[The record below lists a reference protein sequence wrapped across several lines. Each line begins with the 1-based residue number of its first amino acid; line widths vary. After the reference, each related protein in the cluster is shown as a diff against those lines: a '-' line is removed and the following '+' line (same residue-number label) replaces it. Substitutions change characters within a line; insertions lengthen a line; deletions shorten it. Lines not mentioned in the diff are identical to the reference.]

1 MEEDPDIEI
10 LKAKKMQEIMQRMMK
25 QKKKDNIG
33 KDIKKREPSEREI
46 LLSYLYDRG
55 DEVLNLAESQF
66 PSETRAI
73 ISRIVELIN
82 SGEINRKIS
91 GGDLLSLFRTIGIN
105 VKINTTIKI
114 EEHGKYM
121 SFAEKLKQN
130 KEIDD
135 EEIKDNVNKY
145 KG

>member
-25 QKKKDNIG
+25 QKKENIQ

-73 ISRIVELIN
+73 INRIVELIN

-91 GGDLLSLFRTIGIN
+91 GGELLSLFRTIGMNI
-105 VKINTTIKI
+105 KINTTIKI
-114 EEHGKYM
+114 EEHGKYV
-121 SFAEKLKQN
+121 SFAEKLKQS
-130 KEIDD
+130 KENDD
-135 EEIKDNVNKY
+135 K
-145 KG
+145 

>member
-25 QKKKDNIG
+25 QKKENIE

-73 ISRIVELIN
+73 INRIVELIN

-91 GGDLLSLFRTIGIN
+91 GGELLSLFRTIGIN

-135 EEIKDNVNKY
+135 E
-145 KG
+145 

>member
-1 MEEDPDIEI
+1 MGEDPDIEI

-25 QKKKDNIG
+25 QKKENIIK

-73 ISRIVELIN
+73 VSRIVELIN

-91 GGDLLSLFRTIGIN
+91 GGELLSLFRAIGMNI
-105 VKINTTIKI
+105 KINTTIKI

-130 KEIDD
+130 KEID
-135 EEIKDNVNKY
+135 EAGK
-145 KG
+145 

>member
-25 QKKKDNIG
+25 QKKENIEKG
-33 KDIKKREPSEREI
+33 IKKREPSEREI

-55 DEVLNLAESQF
+55 DEVLKLAESQF

-73 ISRIVELIN
+73 INRIVELIN

-91 GGDLLSLFRTIGIN
+91 GGELLSLFRTIGIN
-105 VKINTTIKI
+105 VKINTSIKI

-135 EEIKDNVNKY
+135 E
-145 KG
+145 

>member
-1 MEEDPDIEI
+1 MGEDPDIEI

-25 QKKKDNIG
+25 QKKDNIG

-73 ISRIVELIN
+73 TGRIVELIN

-130 KEIDD
+130 KEID
-135 EEIKDNVNKY
+135 EAENKR
-145 KG
+145 

>member
-1 MEEDPDIEI
+1 MHER
-10 LKAKKMQEIMQRMMK
+10 MQRMMK
-25 QKKKDNIG
+25 QKKENIE
-33 KDIKKREPSEREI
+33 KDIKKREPSQREI

-73 ISRIVELIN
+73 INRIVELIN
-82 SGEINRKIS
+82 SGEINQKIS
-91 GGDLLSLFRTIGIN
+91 GGELLSLFRTIGMN

-130 KEIDD
+130 KEIED
-135 EEIKDNVNKY
+135 EENKR
-145 KG
+145 

>member
-25 QKKKDNIG
+25 HKKKDNIE

-73 ISRIVELIN
+73 VSRIVELIN

-130 KEIDD
+130 KEMDD
-135 EEIKDNVNKY
+135 E
-145 KG
+145 

>member
-25 QKKKDNIG
+25 QKKKDNIE

-73 ISRIVELIN
+73 TGRIVELIN

-130 KEIDD
+130 KEMDD
-135 EEIKDNVNKY
+135 E
-145 KG
+145 

>member
-1 MEEDPDIEI
+1 MGEDPDIEI

-25 QKKKDNIG
+25 QRKENIK

-46 LLSYLYDRG
+46 LLSHLYDRG

-73 ISRIVELIN
+73 IHRIIELIN

-91 GGDLLSLFRTIGIN
+91 GGELLSLFRTIGMNI
-105 VKINTTIKI
+105 KINTTIKI

-130 KEIDD
+130 KEID
-135 EEIKDNVNKY
+135 EEENKR
-145 KG
+145 

>member
-1 MEEDPDIEI
+1 MGEDPDIEI
-10 LKAKKMQEIMQRMMK
+10 LKAKKMQEIMQRMIK
-25 QKKKDNIG
+25 QKKENIK
-33 KDIKKREPSEREI
+33 KDIKKREPSEKEI

-73 ISRIVELIN
+73 INRIVELIN

-91 GGDLLSLFRTIGIN
+91 GGELLSLFRTIGMNI
-105 VKINTTIKI
+105 KINTTIKI

-135 EEIKDNVNKY
+135 E
-145 KG
+145 

>member
-10 LKAKKMQEIMQRMMK
+10 LKAKKMQEIMQRMIK
-25 QKKKDNIG
+25 QKKENKE

-46 LLSYLYDRG
+46 LRSYLYDRG
-55 DEVLNLAESQF
+55 DEVLKLAESQF

-73 ISRIVELIN
+73 INRIVELIN
-82 SGEINRKIS
+82 SGEINQKIS
-91 GGDLLSLFRTIGIN
+91 GGELLSLFRTIGMNI
-105 VKINTTIKI
+105 KINTTIKI

-135 EEIKDNVNKY
+135 E
-145 KG
+145 

>member
-73 ISRIVELIN
+73 TGRIVELIN

-121 SFAEKLKQN
+121 SFAEKLKQD
-130 KEIDD
+130 KEIND
-135 EEIKDNVNKY
+135 E
-145 KG
+145 

>member
-1 MEEDPDIEI
+1 MGEDPDIEI

-25 QKKKDNIG
+25 QKKDNIG

-73 ISRIVELIN
+73 INRIVELIN

-91 GGDLLSLFRTIGIN
+91 GGELLSLFRTIGMNI
-105 VKINTTIKI
+105 KINTTIKI

-135 EEIKDNVNKY
+135 EENKR
-145 KG
+145 

>member
-25 QKKKDNIG
+25 QKKDNIG

-55 DEVLNLAESQF
+55 DEVLNLAEAQF

-135 EEIKDNVNKY
+135 E
-145 KG
+145 

>member
-1 MEEDPDIEI
+1 MEEDLDIEI

-25 QKKKDNIG
+25 QKKEN

-46 LLSYLYDRG
+46 LRSYLYDRG
-55 DEVLNLAESQF
+55 DEVLKLAESQF

-73 ISRIVELIN
+73 INRIVELIN
-82 SGEINRKIS
+82 SGEINQKIS
-91 GGDLLSLFRTIGIN
+91 GGELLSLFRTIGIN

-135 EEIKDNVNKY
+135 K
-145 KG
+145 

>member
-25 QKKKDNIG
+25 QKKKDNIE

-73 ISRIVELIN
+73 VSRIVELIN

-91 GGDLLSLFRTIGIN
+91 GGELLSLFRAIGMNI
-105 VKINTTIKI
+105 KINTTIKI

-130 KEIDD
+130 KEID
-135 EEIKDNVNKY
+135 EEENKR
-145 KG
+145 

>member
-10 LKAKKMQEIMQRMMK
+10 LKAKKMQEIMQRMRK
-25 QKKKDNIG
+25 QKQENIEKG
-33 KDIKKREPSEREI
+33 IRKREPSEREV

-66 PSETRAI
+66 PTETRAI
-73 ISRIVELIN
+73 TNKIVELIN
-82 SGEINRKIS
+82 IGEINRKIS
-91 GGDLLSLFRTIGIN
+91 GGELLSLFRSLGLN

-114 EEHGKYM
+114 EEHGKYV

-130 KEIDD
+130 KENDD
-135 EEIKDNVNKY
+135 DKD
-145 KG
+145 GF

>member
-1 MEEDPDIEI
+1 MGEDPDIEI

-25 QKKKDNIG
+25 QKKDNIG

-135 EEIKDNVNKY
+135 EENKR
-145 KG
+145 

>member
-1 MEEDPDIEI
+1 MEEDLDIEI

-25 QKKKDNIG
+25 QKKENKE
-33 KDIKKREPSEREI
+33 KDIKKREPSEMEI
-46 LLSYLYDRG
+46 LRSYLYDRG
-55 DEVLNLAESQF
+55 AEVLKLAESQF

-73 ISRIVELIN
+73 INRIVELIN
-82 SGEINRKIS
+82 SGEINQKIS
-91 GGDLLSLFRTIGIN
+91 GGELLSLFRTIGIN

-135 EEIKDNVNKY
+135 E
-145 KG
+145 

>member
-25 QKKKDNIG
+25 QKKDNIG

-73 ISRIVELIN
+73 INRIVELIN

-135 EEIKDNVNKY
+135 E
-145 KG
+145 

>member
-73 ISRIVELIN
+73 INRIVELIN

-135 EEIKDNVNKY
+135 EEKKDNVNN
-145 KG
+145 

>member
-55 DEVLNLAESQF
+55 DEVLNLAEFQF

-73 ISRIVELIN
+73 VSRIVELIN

-135 EEIKDNVNKY
+135 E
-145 KG
+145 

>member
-1 MEEDPDIEI
+1 MGEDPDIEI

-25 QKKKDNIG
+25 QKKENIE
-33 KDIKKREPSEREI
+33 KEIKKREPSEREI
-46 LLSYLYDRG
+46 LLSHLYDRG

-73 ISRIVELIN
+73 INRIVELIN

-91 GGDLLSLFRTIGIN
+91 GGGLLSLFRTIGMNI
-105 VKINTTIKI
+105 KINTTIKI

-135 EEIKDNVNKY
+135 EENKR
-145 KG
+145 

>member
-10 LKAKKMQEIMQRMMK
+10 LKAKKMQEIMQRMIK
-25 QKKKDNIG
+25 QKKENKE

-46 LLSYLYDRG
+46 LRSYLYDRG
-55 DEVLNLAESQF
+55 DEVLKLAESQF

-73 ISRIVELIN
+73 INRIVELIN
-82 SGEINRKIS
+82 SGEINQKIS
-91 GGDLLSLFRTIGIN
+91 GGELLSLFRTIGIN

-135 EEIKDNVNKY
+135 E
-145 KG
+145 

>member
-10 LKAKKMQEIMQRMMK
+10 LKAKKMQEIIQRMMK
-25 QKKKDNIG
+25 QKKKDNIE

-73 ISRIVELIN
+73 VSRIVELIN

-135 EEIKDNVNKY
+135 E
-145 KG
+145 